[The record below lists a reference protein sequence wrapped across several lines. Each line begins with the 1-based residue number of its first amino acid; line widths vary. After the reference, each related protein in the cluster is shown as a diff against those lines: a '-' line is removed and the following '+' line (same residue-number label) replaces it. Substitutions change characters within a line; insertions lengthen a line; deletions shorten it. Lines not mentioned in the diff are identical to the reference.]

1 MSFYDNSIEFML
13 TDIHFKTD
21 WNNILKK
28 SILQNISEKIS
39 ENYYPSKEKI
49 FNAFNHFDFKD
60 LKVVILGQ
68 DCYHGPGQANGLSFS
83 VNNGLRIPPSLRNI
97 LKELNSDLNIKR
109 VNSDFTD
116 LAEQGILFMNCAL
129 TVEPGKPASHLKIW
143 EGYSNYIINYISK
156 NSENIIFVL
165 WGNFAKSK
173 KSLIDTEKHF
183 IIDGTHPSP
192 LSANRG
198 GFFGTKPFSKINNKL
213 KELGQQEIIWN

>member
-28 SILQNISEKIS
+28 SILQNISDKIS
-39 ENYYPSKEKI
+39 EDYYPPKEKI

-83 VNNGLRIPPSLRNI
+83 VNNGLKIPPSLRNI

-109 VNSDFTD
+109 VNTDFTD
-116 LAEQGILFMNCAL
+116 LAKQGILFMNCAL
-129 TVEPGKPASHLKIW
+129 TVKPGKPGSHLKIW

-183 IIDGTHPSP
+183 IIEGSHPSP

-198 GFFGTKPFSKINNKL
+198 GFFNTKPFSKINNKL
-213 KELGQQEIIWN
+213 KELSKQEIMWV

>member
-39 ENYYPSKEKI
+39 EDYYPPKEKI

-60 LKVVILGQ
+60 LKIVILGQ
-68 DCYHGPGQANGLSFS
+68 DCYHGPDQANGLSFS

-97 LKELNSDLNIKR
+97 LKELYSDLNIKR
-109 VNSDFTD
+109 VDTNFTD

-129 TVEPGKPASHLKIW
+129 TVKPGKPGSHLKIW

-183 IIDGTHPSP
+183 IIEGTHPSP

-213 KELGQQEIIWN
+213 KELGKQEINWI

>member
-1 MSFYDNSIEFML
+1 MNFYDNSIEFML
-13 TDIHFKTD
+13 QDINFKTD

-28 SILQNISEKIS
+28 SMLQNISEKIS
-39 ENYYPSKEKI
+39 ENYYPPKEKI

-68 DCYHGPGQANGLSFS
+68 DCYHGPGQANGLAFS

-129 TVEPGKPASHLKIW
+129 TVEPGKPGSHLKIW

-165 WGNFAKSK
+165 WGNFSKSK

-183 IIDGTHPSP
+183 IIEGTHPSP

-213 KELGQQEIIWN
+213 KELDKQEIIWN

>member
-1 MSFYDNSIEFML
+1 MSFYDNSIEYML
-13 TDIHFKTD
+13 LDLNFKTD

-28 SILQNISEKIS
+28 SMLQNISEQIS
-39 ENYYPSKEKI
+39 ENYYPPKEKI
-49 FNAFNHFDFKD
+49 FNAFNHFNFKD
-60 LKVVILGQ
+60 LNVVILGQ

-83 VNNGLRIPPSLRNI
+83 VNNGLIIPPSLRNI

-109 VNSDFTD
+109 VDSDFTD
-116 LAEQGILFMNCAL
+116 LTEQGILFMNCAL
-129 TVEPGKPASHLKIW
+129 TVEPGLPGSHLKIW

-183 IIDGTHPSP
+183 IIEGTHPSP

-213 KELGQQEIIWN
+213 KEFGKQEIKWI